1 MRSAAALQ
9 AAGAKPGSLIDQITR
24 DAIRRASM
32 APTYMEA
39 LDITGAALIAVAAV
53 VRMESRRVAA

>member
-1 MRSAAALQ
+1 MPSVIAHAQTRPTPS
-9 AAGAKPGSLIDQITR
+9 SLIDQITR

-39 LDITGAALIAVAAV
+39 LDITGAALIAVAYLAKTGV
-53 VRMESRRVAA
+53 NHG

>member
-1 MRSAAALQ
+1 MRTAAAVQ
-9 AAGAKPGSLIDQITR
+9 AAGAIPGSLIDQITR

-39 LDITGAALIAVAAV
+39 LDITGAALIAVAYLAKAGV
-53 VRMESRRVAA
+53 NHV

>member
-1 MRSAAALQ
+1 MRTAADVQ
-9 AAGAKPGSLIDQITR
+9 AGGAKPGNLIDQITR

-39 LDITGAALIAVAAV
+39 LDITGAALIAVADLVKAGV
-53 VRMESRRVAA
+53 NHG

>member
-1 MRSAAALQ
+1 MRIAAVVQVASVV
-9 AAGAKPGSLIDQITR
+9 PSSLIDQITR

-39 LDITGAALIAVAAV
+39 LDITGAALIAVAYLAKAE
-53 VRMESRRVAA
+53 VRHG